1 MNGAS
6 ALSLR
11 QLQYFCAVVESGS
24 VTEAARRLHVSAGGV
39 SLAITQLEELLDV
52 QLTLRTRGKGVEIT
66 DAGRSVYETAR
77 VIARSLEDIQEMA
90 ATIRG
95 ELSGPLRVGIFTTLS
110 PWLFPQ
116 MAEYFAEHHPAID
129 LQLEE
134 GASAALQT
142 LLTEGRLDA
151 ALLYENHVVAE
162 VDVQRLAPVRLQLAV
177 SPDHPLAG
185 QDKVWLSALRD
196 EYAVL
201 LAMRPATDHVEEI
214 LRNAGIT
221 PRVRWRSAN
230 VETIRSLVARGLGY
244 TIIMGRPHGDLTYDG
259 KPIVYRP
266 IADEIP
272 PNHIVLATAPG
283 ARRTARVEALRAY
296 CREAV
301 AGHFASRDGMPVS
314 KTGML

>member
-1 MNGAS
+1 MS

-11 QLQYFCAVVESGS
+11 QLRYFCAVVECGS
-24 VTEAARRLHVSAGGV
+24 VTEAAKRMHVSAGGV
-39 SLAITQLEELLDV
+39 SLAITQLEEVLDI

-66 DAGRSVYETAR
+66 DAGRSVYDTAR
-77 VIARSLEDIQEMA
+77 VIARGVEDIQELA
-90 ATIRG
+90 GTIRG
-95 ELSGPLRVGIFTTLS
+95 ELRGPLRVGIFTTLS

-116 MAEYFAEHHPAID
+116 MAEYFAEHHPAVE
-129 LQLEE
+129 LGLEE
-134 GASAALQT
+134 GASAALQS

-151 ALLYENHVVAE
+151 ALLYENHIVSE
-162 VDVQRLAPVRLQLAV
+162 VEVQRLAPVRLQLAV
-177 SPDHPLAG
+177 SPNHPLAELDEVPLG
-185 QDKVWLSALRD
+185 ALRD
-196 EYAVL
+196 EDAVL

-214 LRNAGIT
+214 LRNAGIA

-272 PNHIVLATAPG
+272 PNHVVLATACG
-283 ARRTARVEALRAY
+283 ARRAARVEALRAY
-296 CREAV
+296 CHEAISENAAARGKV
-301 AGHFASRDGMPVS
+301 PVS
-314 KTGML
+314 QTGRL

>member
-1 MNGAS
+1 MNVAS

-24 VTEAARRLHVSAGGV
+24 VTEAAKRLHVSPGGV
-39 SLAITQLEELLDV
+39 SLAVTQLEKLLDV

-66 DAGRSVYETAR
+66 DAGRSVYDAAL
-77 VIARSLEDIQEMA
+77 VIDRCVEDIKELA
-90 ATIRG
+90 GTIRG
-95 ELSGPLRVGIFTTLS
+95 DLSGPLRVGVFTTLS

-116 MAEYFAEHHPAID
+116 LADYFAKHHPAID
-129 LQLEE
+129 VQLEE
-134 GASAALQT
+134 GPSAGLQT

-151 ALLYENHVVAE
+151 ALLYENHIVSE
-162 VDVQRLAPVRLQLAV
+162 VEIQRLTPVRLQLAV
-177 SPDHPLAG
+177 SPSHPLAS
-185 QDKVWLSALRD
+185 QDEVSLSALRD

-259 KPIVYRP
+259 RSIVYRP
-266 IADEIP
+266 IADELP
-272 PNHIVLATAPG
+272 ANYVVLATAPG
-283 ARRTARVEALRAY
+283 ARQTARIEALRAY
-296 CREAV
+296 CREAI
-301 AGHFASRDGMPVS
+301 AGLLSSRDGTPVS
-314 KTGML
+314 RTGML

>member
-1 MNGAS
+1 VYDVSG
-6 ALSLR
+6 LSLR
-11 QLQYFCAVVESGS
+11 QLQYFCAVVESRS
-24 VTEAARRLHVSAGGV
+24 VTEAAKRLHVSPGGV
-39 SLAITQLEELLDV
+39 SLAITQLEKLLDV

-77 VIARSLEDIQEMA
+77 VIARCVDDIQELA
-90 ATIRG
+90 GTIRG
-95 ELSGPLRVGIFTTLS
+95 ALTGPLRVGIFTTLS

-116 MAEYFAEHHPAID
+116 MAEHFAQHHPAID

-142 LLTEGRLDA
+142 LLAEGRLDA
-151 ALLYENHVVAE
+151 ALLYENHIASE

-177 SPDHPLAG
+177 SPSHPLAG
-185 QDKVWLSALRD
+185 QDEVSLSALRD

-201 LAMRPATDHVEEI
+201 LAMRPASDHVEEI
-214 LRNAGIT
+214 LYNAGIT

-259 KPIVYRP
+259 RSIVYRP
-266 IADEIP
+266 IADELP
-272 PNHIVLATAPG
+272 ANHVVLATAPG
-283 ARRTARVEALRAY
+283 ARRTARIEALRAY
-296 CREAV
+296 CSEAL
-301 AGHFASRDGMPVS
+301 AGHSTSSDGAPMS
-314 KTGML
+314 KTGTL